1 MIGTRTAHGTSW
13 LTHASTFDFFF
24 GAQQHYVMIG
34 FRVMKR
40 LRLCPARHG

>member
-13 LTHASTFDFFF
+13 LTYGSTFNFF
-24 GAQQHYVMIG
+24 GASQHYVMIG
-34 FRVMKR
+34 FRVRKR